1 MPRWRNAPVKTD
13 TGSSFMQLETKAA
26 DRGELIINCLAILAL
41 LAVGVVW
48 GPV

>member
-1 MPRWRNAPVKTD
+1 
-13 TGSSFMQLETKAA
+13 MQLKAKVV

-48 GPV
+48 GPI